1 MPTIKKKSDFFE
13 SQEGIEIERALREMD
28 ADSSFSTESSYSA
41 NSIAYP
47 DNLIPFVDK
56 HMNYLKQHQNVNPRH
71 YLSNLRL
78 MTKIK

>member
-1 MPTIKKKSDFFE
+1 MPTIKKKSDFFDT
-13 SQEGIEIERALREMD
+13 QEGIEVEQALRAMA
-28 ADSSFSTESSYSA
+28 ADSAFSTESSYSA
-41 NSIAYP
+41 NSVTYP